1 MNSYDVSLR
10 KSVEL
15 ITLFSERESISA
27 DEAFD
32 IFSQSEVYTYIK
44 SITAATDLTPS
55 AEFLQSIRNLAK
67 EHAAAES
74 SQIFA
79 RNAFLTKLNG
89 KQELVLRLLQRFTEG
104 HADACIQITGHIA
117 SRDFLQARSVLHDI
131 IGVSGNLCCQK
142 LYEASVQLRL
152 DCIAETGDSL
162 PAFQVTWSQTM
173 DVIRTYLLLH
183 QPQEKTTAVKEPF
196 SKKWNHFY
204 ALCKDCDI
212 SAADYFEEHRAAFRE
227 AFDGTTFQKL
237 ESSVRQYDFFYIAE
251 NIQYEEHQFA

>member
-1 MNSYDVSLR
+1 MNNYDMSPR
-10 KSVEL
+10 KSVKL
-15 ITLFSERESISA
+15 ITLFSERESIST

-32 IFSQSEVYTYIK
+32 IFSQSEVYAYIK
-44 SITAATDLTPS
+44 SITGATDLTPS

-67 EHAAAES
+67 EHAAAEN

-89 KQELVLRLLQRFTEG
+89 KQELVLRLLQRFIES
-104 HADACIQITGHIA
+104 HADACSQITGHIA
-117 SRDFLQARSVLHDI
+117 NRDFLQARSVLHDI
-131 IGVSGNLCCQK
+131 LGVSGNLCCQK

-162 PAFQVTWSQTM
+162 PAFQASWNQTM

-183 QPQEKTTAVKEPF
+183 QPQEQVTTAKEPF
-196 SKKWNHFY
+196 LEKWNHFY

-212 SAADYFEEHRAAFRE
+212 SAADYFDEHRAAFRE
-227 AFDGTTFQKL
+227 AFDDDTFRKL
-237 ESSVRQYDFFYIAE
+237 EDSIRQYDLFYIAE
-251 NIQYEEHQFA
+251 NIHYEEHQFI